1 MFTGIIE
8 DIGRLLTTRHKP
20 DGLVLRLGTGLP
32 LDEVRLGDSIAVNGA
47 CLTVTAKDTGWF
59 EADVSHETLQATTL
73 GHLAGGARVHLERAL
88 ALGDRLGG
96 HLVTGHV
103 DGIGRL
109 TGRTERG
116 DGLDLVIQAPP
127 EVTPTLVPKGSVAV
141 DGVSLTV
148 NQPGGGAF
156 RVTLVPHTL
165 GQTLLAERQPGDRLN
180 LEGDILGK
188 YVQHFVAGMATG
200 GADGPQGGSR
210 IDEAFLAEHGFGGR
224 GEK

>member
-8 DIGRLLTTRHKP
+8 DIGRLLTTRRKP

-32 LDEVRLGDSIAVNGA
+32 LAEVRLGDSVAVNGA

-73 GHLAGGARVHLERAL
+73 GGLTGGAKVHLERAL

-103 DGIGRL
+103 DGIGQL
-109 TGRTERG
+109 TGRTQRG
-116 DGLDLVIQAPP
+116 DGLDLTIQAPP
-127 EVTPTLVPKGSVAV
+127 EVTPVLVPKGSVAV

-148 NQPGGGAF
+148 NQPGDGTF

-165 GQTLLAERQPGDRLN
+165 GQTLLAERQPGDELN

-188 YVQHFVAGMATG
+188 YVQHFVAGL
-200 GADGPQGGSR
+200 GAADAKQPGSA

-224 GEK
+224 EGK